1 MVLELLASSALK
13 YLTYSE
19 KFQFSCVHAHNSLFQ
34 LPLAFHLT
42 SLCVL
47 YKLQLHLYN
56 KFFLKTIQYFSKI
69 YSTLFHL
76 HDKSTEKKYINI
88 ILHLSIYLSICFI
101 FFFSQLFSYNA
112 LETRRKS
119 KPANIFNERLP
130 YALGVRQIRIIKS

>member
-101 FFFSQLFSYNA
+101 FFFFPSCFPIMLWRLEEKVNQL
-112 LETRRKS
+112 
-119 KPANIFNERLP
+119 IFLMKDCLTHWE
-130 YALGVRQIRIIKS
+130 